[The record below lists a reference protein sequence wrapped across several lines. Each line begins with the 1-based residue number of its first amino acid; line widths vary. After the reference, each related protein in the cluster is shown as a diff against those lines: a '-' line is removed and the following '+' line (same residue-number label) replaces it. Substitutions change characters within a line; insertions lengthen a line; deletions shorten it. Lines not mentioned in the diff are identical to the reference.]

1 MDEKAADGLLRYEAM
16 TGRLQGLDEAAEANA
31 ARDRARYGAAYLP
44 RDAHGSVI
52 WNDLMMI
59 RFLVEV
65 CGLSFRESREAV
77 IENSRALGVR
87 MPDEVPPAPEKARA
101 LLAETGDI
109 FAARELAAFFRD
121 RFADAPKTAAYWRG
135 VITALETT
143 RFDLEIVATRDRMRQ
158 TKGSGAP

>member
-16 TGRLQGLDEAAEANA
+16 TGRVEGLDEAAEAEA
-31 ARDRARYGAAYLP
+31 ARDRERHGATYLP

-59 RFLVEV
+59 RFLVEI

-87 MPDEVPPAPEKARA
+87 MPDEAPPAPEKARA

-121 RFADAPKTAAYWRG
+121 RFADAPQTAAYWRG

-143 RFDLEIVATRDRMRQ
+143 RFDPDIAAAYDGIQARKE
-158 TKGSGAP
+158 SGAP